1 MAFSPHG
8 FKKRFS
14 EGEKFKRYE
23 TLPSSLK
30 LENSTTLFLTLKK
43 LHE

>member
-8 FKKRFS
+8 FKERS
-14 EGEKFKRYE
+14 EEEKFKRYE
-23 TLPSSLK
+23 TLPSNLK
-30 LENSTTLFLTLKK
+30 LKNFKALFLTLKK

>member
-8 FKKRFS
+8 FKETFN
-14 EGEKFKRYE
+14 EGGKFKRNE
-23 TLPSSLK
+23 TLPSILK
-30 LENSTTLFLTLKK
+30 LENSKTLFLTLKK